1 MISNTDYLNGYAQ
14 KETIN
19 RNAISILDASIILED
34 IIILVD
40 IFNSRRREK
49 KHKRILYLKSKSF
62 MSHLAF
68 VNIKY
73 YANYTNW
80 SQVSFQIFPKVQFDD
95 DIADDYQNI
104 SDTYHN
110 I

>member
-1 MISNTDYLNGYAQ
+1 
-14 KETIN
+14 
-19 RNAISILDASIILED
+19 
-34 IIILVD
+34 
-40 IFNSRRREK
+40 
-49 KHKRILYLKSKSF
+49 

-73 YANYTNW
+73 YANSTNW

>member
-34 IIILVD
+34 IIILVA

-49 KHKRILYLKSKSF
+49 KHKRIL
-62 MSHLAF
+62 
-68 VNIKY
+68 
-73 YANYTNW
+73 
-80 SQVSFQIFPKVQFDD
+80 
-95 DIADDYQNI
+95 
-104 SDTYHN
+104 
-110 I
+110 